1 MTTQPPIFETFAI
14 VELFGH
20 SRIAGRVTE
29 QVIAGQGFV
38 RVDVPE
44 LPQVGS
50 CKARTAFT
58 RLYGPNAIY
67 SITPVDEQTACAAAQ
82 SMRVEPITVYL
93 ALPRRTSEDDI
104 ETDWNKTD
112 FSDESDDYED
122 EVEKS
127 L

>member
-1 MTTQPPIFETFAI
+1 MTNQIPTFDIFAI

-44 LPQVGS
+44 LPSRG
-50 CKARTAFT
+50 AFT
-58 RLYGPNAIY
+58 RLFGPGAIY
-67 SITPVDEQTACAAAQ
+67 SITPVNEQTACAAAQ
-82 SMRVEPITVYL
+82 SMQVEPVNVYL

-104 ETDWNKTD
+104 ETDWKKTD

-122 EVEKS
+122 EAENPK
-127 L
+127 

>member
-1 MTTQPPIFETFAI
+1 MTTQPPTFETYAI

-50 CKARTAFT
+50 LKPRTSFT
-58 RLYGPNAIY
+58 RLFGPGAIY
-67 SITPVDEQTACAAAQ
+67 SITPVDEVTACAAAQ
-82 SMRVEPITVYL
+82 AMRVEPVNVYL

-104 ETDWNKTD
+104 ESDYTETD
-112 FSDESDDYED
+112 FDDETDESEH
-122 EVEKS
+122 EIG
-127 L
+127 